1 VRSILWKPTRGSV
14 HGHESRSA
22 NDVTYLLPAPS
33 WRKFFVG
40 ADNVN
45 QSPSSNYD
53 MGISFS
59 SLVCGEPEPEEVTVE
74 HGDSVPNSKAIH
86 AAIASGLAAASGS
99 RNEELQAKRFDP
111 RPSNPRS
118 QLSVTFTPPA
128 SGRPGLENQRPAWA
142 LDSS

>member
-1 VRSILWKPTRGSV
+1 MVVKTF
-14 HGHESRSA
+14 
-22 NDVTYLLPAPS
+22 LPPPS
-33 WRKFFVG
+33 WRNFVG

-86 AAIASGLAAASGS
+86 AAIASGLAAASVG

-118 QLSVTFTPPA
+118 LKLLNFP
-128 SGRPGLENQRPAWA
+128 
-142 LDSS
+142 

>member
-1 VRSILWKPTRGSV
+1 MITKA
-14 HGHESRSA
+14 E
-22 NDVTYLLPAPS
+22 LL
-33 WRKFFVG
+33 G
-40 ADNVN
+40 
-45 QSPSSNYD
+45 QSPRRLGETSLVRITSTNRRLHYE

-118 QLSVTFTPPA
+118 LKLLKSP
-128 SGRPGLENQRPAWA
+128 
-142 LDSS
+142 